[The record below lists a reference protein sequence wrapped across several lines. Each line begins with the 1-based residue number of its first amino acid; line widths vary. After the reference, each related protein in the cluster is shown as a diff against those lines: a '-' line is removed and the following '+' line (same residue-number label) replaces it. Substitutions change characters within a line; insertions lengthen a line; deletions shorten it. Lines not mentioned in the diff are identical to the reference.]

1 MTLLHTARNRF
12 LFLVLSFIFWFSNF
26 IYIPILSP
34 YLETI
39 GGDYTF
45 IGLVLGSYGL
55 MQFLFRLPFGI
66 FSDLIKLR
74 KPFIIF
80 GMVVSTLSCV
90 TFAWADSLGWILLA
104 RSLAGVAAATWVA
117 FTILFSSYF
126 SESDLH
132 RAMGSIS
139 LAVVLAQLLGMAISG
154 FIVDLWG
161 WHAPFWIGGIIGFVG
176 IVLSLFIYESNED
189 FQKEPIQLKELIS
202 VMLEPALLK
211 VSFLSILAHGIIFTT
226 MFGFTPAFALK
237 LGLQTDEISMVIFS
251 FMIPHA
257 VATMLSGKIFVPLF
271 GKWRLLK
278 LAFGLTAIFT
288 ICTPIIDSK
297 GMLFLFQGLNG
308 FSLGTLFPLFLGMA
322 VESIPLEKRATAMGA
337 YQAIYAIGMFAGPF
351 IAGVLI
357 SHLGIS
363 AGFYF
368 AGSLG
373 ATAVFFMIF
382 WSRLERKATK
392 HNLKWN

>member
-1 MTLLHTARNRF
+1 MTPLHKARNRL

-34 YLETI
+34 YLESI

-45 IGLVLGSYGL
+45 IGIVLGSYGL

-66 FSDLIKLR
+66 FSDLIKVR

-126 SESDLH
+126 SERDLH
-132 RAMGSIS
+132 QAMGSIS
-139 LAVVLAQLLGMAISG
+139 LSVVLAQLLGMMVSG
-154 FIVDLWG
+154 YIVDQWG
-161 WHAPFWIGGIIGFVG
+161 WHAPFWMGGIIGFVG

-189 FQKEPIQLKELIS
+189 FQKEPIKLKELVS

-226 MFGFTPAFALK
+226 MFGFTPTFALK
-237 LGLQTDEISMVIFS
+237 LGLQTSEISIVIFS

-257 VATMLSGKIFVPLF
+257 IATLLSGKIFVPLF
-271 GKWRLLK
+271 GQWKLLK
-278 LAFGLTAIFT
+278 LAFCLTAIFT
-288 ICTPIIDSK
+288 TCMPFIETK
-297 GMLFLFQGLNG
+297 GMLYLIQGLNG

-337 YQAIYAIGMFAGPF
+337 YQAIYAIGMFAGPL
-351 IAGVLI
+351 IAGVLN
-357 SHLGIS
+357 SHIGIS

-368 AGSLG
+368 SGSLG
-373 ATAVFFMIF
+373 AIAVFFMIV
-382 WSRLERKATK
+382 WSHLERKATEQ
-392 HNLKWN
+392 NLKLN